1 MPASQEAWQS
11 ERTVRPRVPEDEGLV
26 ISNRA
31 KQVDVLPM
39 PCDVLQSGCVS
50 LHHVFECLRMSFAQQ

>member
-1 MPASQEAWQS
+1 MVHGEDACLPASQEAGRS
-11 ERTVRPRVPEDEGLV
+11 ERTVRPRVPENEGLV

-39 PCDVLQSGCVS
+39 PCDVLHSGCVS
-50 LHHVFECLRMSFAQQ
+50 LDHVT